1 MSAGPNIIQKSTI
14 QFRYPSRHLAI
25 RCNELIEKIFATHIL
40 PKMDEAFSLKSFH
53 GINLELASL
62 EIDIGKIKE
71 QDLERYLGEKIKEAL
86 VLILPQ
92 ALSKKISFSGTSNTS
107 PNPNGLV
114 EEGLYFFLIKGFM
127 PEWIAGMDMAKLM
140 EYIFQSKPSY
150 FKELLKKIS
159 RNRDA
164 KKRWVFEISDKQFD
178 RLIQNIEPSNS
189 AWILSFRASLI
200 PTLKK
205 SKDLPS
211 GKQGLDKS
219 INYFI
224 LEFISVQSGSEFN
237 RLMFSKSI
245 LKQTASRYNVG
256 FLELI
261 RLISK
266 TLALNE
272 NQSPLFKNLQKV
284 IVQIEKDELSATEKK
299 STQRVNWTDIFNTLS
314 WEEIVRKFDS
324 STLSIIKIHF
334 TANDIQ
340 KIKELNVKGIINLFR
355 LFDPEKFQEILKV
368 LKTEIPSVA
377 SSKISIQEEN
387 KLKEIFIS
395 FVKLKEMEPFEEDSK
410 RLLLK
415 AILKES
421 ILLERD
427 PNQQQ
432 SFQSQEKYKLK
443 VSQIQQ
449 EISSEKRFEEI
460 LTNPR
465 TENSTENELG
475 LKRKIIAYYF
485 QERKLPHAFRDL
497 SQFEV
502 KDIFL
507 DLLQN
512 KDAFLKE
519 IIAQNLSEKALILSI
534 KTLLDKSSFSFFL
547 TYLNH
552 HFSGFAKLFR
562 QFPSPMEGFSVRVL
576 ENQKFQ
582 NDLLFALAYSKGDIE
597 SFYFQWFRAKA
608 HWENSESIKNSF
620 EEEVRGFIKF
630 SERKIQFDEKSARA
644 LNELYWYQKVSN
656 SILLSTNPIFV
667 KRTLRTAE
675 SKFSIQK
682 VKTPALSKDARLI
695 LESLPHLNSGNP
707 KLKSLLEMAKQTGN
721 KPQIDSEQIFQIL
734 LFWQEKGYLPW
745 WSPFPSMEKL
755 SDSILKRNIKIKDE
769 NWESILDMLMTW
781 QSEGK
786 SRGISLDPKVIE
798 INLSHFPK
806 LTPASKKKISPNFK
820 TTKQHEKSALEEFF
834 ELYSIDNKILDQAI
848 YKYSDKYLLQKL
860 YNGNSKIQ
868 GQIQQLLALSKFLY
882 HGNFTGD
889 KWRRMVFEFALA
901 FFETIKPNY
910 SARFDSEF
918 LTLIRRKYSIFNW
931 TLIFNSAYVQAKKVN
946 REGDFPKI
954 FIETFALETQIPEE
968 KEDLEVGGHIK
979 INNSGLVLT
988 WPFLTMLFT
997 RLGLIEGN
1005 RFKDETSQNRAVYL
1019 LQYLA
1024 FGDVDFPEYELV
1036 LNKLI
1041 VGMPL
1046 AIHLEPG
1053 IELTDEEKDLCQS
1066 LLKGMLQNWEKLK
1079 TSTLEALQVTFL
1091 QRVGE
1096 LVFEDSQVALNV
1108 EKKGVDA
1115 LMESISWN
1123 IKLFKLPWM
1132 EKAIQI
1138 TWK

>member
-25 RCNELIEKIFATHIL
+25 RCNELIEKIFVTHIL

-71 QDLERYLGEKIKEAL
+71 QDLERYLGEKIKDAL
-86 VLILPQ
+86 VLKLPQ

-164 KKRWVFEISDKQFD
+164 KKRWVFGISDKQFD

-205 SKDLPS
+205 SKDLPA

-224 LEFISVQSGSEFN
+224 LEFISVQTGSEFN

-261 RLISK
+261 GLISK
-266 TLALNE
+266 TLALKE

-284 IVQIEKDELSATEKK
+284 IVQIEKEELSATEKK
-299 STQRVNWTDIFNTLS
+299 STPRVNWKDIFNTLS

-324 STLSIIKIHF
+324 STLSNVKIHF

-355 LFDPEKFQEILKV
+355 LFDPENFQEILKV

-395 FVKLKEMEPFEEDSK
+395 FVKLKEMEPFESDSK

-421 ILLERD
+421 LNKEGG
-427 PNQQQ
+427 PNPKQTFK
-432 SFQSQEKYKLK
+432 SREKYKSE

-460 LTNPR
+460 PTSNR

-475 LKRKIIAYYF
+475 LKRKIIAYFF
-485 QERKLPHAFRDL
+485 QEGKLPHAFRDL
-497 SQFEV
+497 SEFEV

-512 KDAFLKE
+512 KDDFLKE
-519 IIAQNLSEKALILSI
+519 IISKNLNIKELIFSI

-552 HFSGFAKLFR
+552 YFSGFAKQFR

-582 NDLLFALAYSKGDIE
+582 NDLLIALAYSKGDIE

-620 EEEVRGFIKF
+620 EEEVKGFIKF
-630 SERKIQFDEKSARA
+630 SEGKTQFDEKSARA

-656 SILLSTNPIFV
+656 SILLSTNPILV

-675 SKFSIQK
+675 SKFSIQI
-682 VKTPALSKDARLI
+682 VKTPALSKDARLV

-707 KLKSLLEMAKQTGN
+707 KLKSLLDIAKKTGN
-721 KPQIDSEQIFQIL
+721 KPQIDLEQIFQIL

-781 QSEGK
+781 QSEEK
-786 SRGISLDPKVIE
+786 SRIISKENERNALERKI
-798 INLSHFPK
+798 SHFPDLDLDSRKTILQSPK
-806 LTPASKKKISPNFK
+806 LDQ
-820 TTKQHEKSALEEFF
+820 TTALEEFVI
-834 ELYSIDNKILDQAI
+834 LYSIENKILDQAI
-848 YKYSDKYLLQKL
+848 YKYSDKYLIQKL

-882 HGNFTGD
+882 HGNFSGD

-901 FFETIKPNY
+901 FFKTIKPTY
-910 SARFDSEF
+910 SARFNSEF
-918 LTLIRRKYSIFNW
+918 LTFIQRKYSIFNW
-931 TLIFNSAYVQAKKVN
+931 KLIFKSAYVQAKKVN
-946 REGDFPKI
+946 REEDFPKI
-954 FIETFALETQIPEE
+954 FLETFALETQIPKE
-968 KEDLEVGGHIK
+968 KEDLEVGGYIK

-988 WPFLTMLFT
+988 WPFLTMFFSK
-997 RLGLIEGN
+997 LGLIEGN
-1005 RFKDETSQNRAVYL
+1005 QFKDEVARNRAVYL
-1019 LQYLA
+1019 LQYLVY
-1024 FGDVDFPEYELV
+1024 GETDFPEYELV
-1036 LNKLI
+1036 LNKLL

-1046 AIHLEPG
+1046 AMHLESG
-1053 IELTDEEKDLCQS
+1053 IELTDEEKNISQS
-1066 LLKGMLQNWEKLK
+1066 LLKGILQNWAKLN
-1079 TSTLEALQVTFL
+1079 TSTIEALQVTFL
-1091 QRVGE
+1091 QRVGDLRLE
-1096 LVFEDSQVALNV
+1096 EDMIRLQV
-1108 EKKGVDA
+1108 EPKGVDA
-1115 LMESISWN
+1115 LKESISWN
-1123 IKLFKLPWM
+1123 IKMVKLPWM
-1132 EKAIQI
+1132 QKAIQVN
-1138 TWK
+1138 WK

>member
-40 PKMDEAFSLKSFH
+40 PKMEEAFGLKYIH

-86 VLILPQ
+86 VLKLPQ
-92 ALSKKISFSGTSNTS
+92 ALSKKLSFLGTSNTTL
-107 PNPNGLV
+107 NPDGLV
-114 EEGLYFFLIKGFM
+114 EEGLYFYLKKGFM
-127 PEWIAGMDMAKLM
+127 PEWIAGMDLAKLM
-140 EYIFQSKPSY
+140 EQIFLSKPSY

-159 RNRDA
+159 KNRDA
-164 KKRWVFEISDKQFD
+164 KKRWVFGISEKQFD

-189 AWILSFRASLI
+189 DWILSFRASLI

-211 GKQGLDKS
+211 GNQGLDKS

-224 LEFISVQSGSEFN
+224 LEFISDQSGSEFN

-245 LKQTASRYNVG
+245 LKQTASRYNIEFSV
-256 FLELI
+256 LI
-261 RLISK
+261 SLISK
-266 TLALNE
+266 TLALKE

-284 IVQIEKDELSATEKK
+284 IVQIEKEELTATEKK

-314 WEEIVRKFDS
+314 WEEIVRMFDS
-324 STLSIIKIHF
+324 STLSNVKIHF
-334 TANDIQ
+334 TASDIQ
-340 KIKELNVKGIINLFR
+340 KIKELNVKGLINLFR
-355 LFDPEKFQEILKV
+355 LFDPEKFQEILRV

-377 SSKISIQEEN
+377 SSKIRIQEEN

-395 FVKLKEMEPFEEDSK
+395 FVKLKEMEPFESDSK
-410 RLLLK
+410 RHLLK

-421 ILLERD
+421 ILPERA
-427 PNQQQ
+427 PNPKH
-432 SFQSQEKYKLK
+432 SFQRQEKYKLE
-443 VSQIQQ
+443 VSQIQN
-449 EISSEKRFEEI
+449 EIRSEKRFEEI

-465 TENSTENELG
+465 TENSTENELR

-485 QERKLPHAFRDL
+485 QERKLPHSYRDL

-512 KDAFLKE
+512 QDAFLKD
-519 IIAQNLSEKALILSI
+519 IILKNLSEKALILSI
-534 KTLLDKSSFSFFL
+534 KSLLDKSSFSFFL

-562 QFPSPMEGFSVRVL
+562 QFPSLMKGASVKVL
-576 ENQKFQ
+576 ENKKFQ
-582 NDLLFALAYSKGDIE
+582 DDLLFALAYSKGDIE
-597 SFYFQWFRAKA
+597 SFFFHWFRAKA
-608 HWENSESIKNSF
+608 HWENSKNGNNSF
-620 EEEVRGFIKF
+620 EEEVKGFIKF
-630 SERKIQFDEKSARA
+630 SEGKIQFDEKSARA

-656 SILLSTNPIFV
+656 PILLSTNPILV
-667 KRTLRTAE
+667 KRILRAAE

-682 VKTPALSKDARLI
+682 VKTPALSKDARLV

-707 KLKSLLEMAKQTGN
+707 KLKRLLDIAKHTQN
-721 KPQIDSEQIFQIL
+721 KPQISPEQIFEIL

-755 SDSILKRNIKIKDE
+755 SYSILKRNIINKDE
-769 NWESILDMLMTW
+769 NWEYILEMVMTW
-781 QSEGK
+781 QSEEK
-786 SRGISLDPKVIE
+786 SRI
-798 INLSHFPK
+798 K
-806 LTPASKKKISPNFK
+806 LKEKERNALEKKISHFQDLDLDSRK
-820 TTKQHEKSALEEFF
+820 TILQSPKLDQTTALEEFV

-848 YKYSDKYLLQKL
+848 YKYSDKYLIQKL

-868 GQIQQLLALSKFLY
+868 NQIRQLLSLSKFLY
-882 HGNFTGD
+882 HGNFTGQ

-901 FFETIKPNY
+901 FFGTINPTY

-918 LTLIRRKYSIFNW
+918 LTFIQKKYSVFNW
-931 TLIFNSAYVQAKKVN
+931 TLIFKSAYSQAKSRN
-946 REGDFPKI
+946 REGDFPEIFRERFGLDDSKI
-954 FIETFALETQIPEE
+954 EE
-968 KEDLEVGGHIK
+968 KEELEIGEHIK
-979 INNSGLVLT
+979 INNAGLVLT
-988 WPFLTMLFT
+988 WPFLTLFFT
-997 RLGLIEGN
+997 KLGMMDGN
-1005 RFKDETSQNRAVYL
+1005 HFKDETAQNRAVYL
-1019 LQYLA
+1019 LQHLA
-1024 FGDVDFPEYELV
+1024 FGETDFPEYELV
-1036 LNKLI
+1036 LNKLL

-1046 AIHLEPG
+1046 AMHLESG
-1053 IELTDEEKDLCQS
+1053 VELTDEEKNISQS
-1066 LLKGMLQNWEKLK
+1066 LLKGILQNWAKLN
-1079 TSTLEALQVTFL
+1079 TSTIEALQLTFL
-1091 QRVGE
+1091 QRVGD
-1096 LVFEDSQVALNV
+1096 LSFDEDMISLKV
-1108 EKKGVDA
+1108 EPKGVDA

-1123 IKLFKLPWM
+1123 IKMVKLPWM
-1132 EKAIQI
+1132 QKAIQI
-1138 TWK
+1138 NWK